1 MDLDEIRRVI
11 ELMKANDLAEF
22 ELESEGQRI
31 RIRRGYEAP
40 VAGNGPGLMGV
51 VPGVALPQAQDAP
64 GDSREPDEDLVEVV
78 SPIVGTFYRSPSPES
93 PSQVDVGSSVDEES
107 VVCIV
112 EAMKVMN
119 EIKAE
124 CRGVIVK
131 VLVDSGS
138 PVEFGQPLFLVRP
151 AS

>member
-11 ELMKANDLAEF
+11 ELMKENDLAEF
-22 ELESEGQRI
+22 EFESEGHRI
-31 RIRRGYEAP
+31 RIRRGYDALSQM
-40 VAGNGPGLMGV
+40 NGPGLTLVG
-51 VPGVALPQAQDAP
+51 PGGALQAQTEQGADA
-64 GDSREPDEDLVEVV
+64 GEEEDDLIEIV

-93 PSQVDVGSSVDEES
+93 PSYADAGTAVDDET

-124 CRGVIVK
+124 CRGTIIR
-131 VLVDSGS
+131 VLVDNGS
-138 PVEFGQPLFLVRP
+138 AVEFGQPLFLVRP

>member
-1 MDLDEIRRVI
+1 
-11 ELMKANDLAEF
+11 MKENDLAEF
-22 ELESEGQRI
+22 ELETEGQRL
-31 RIRRGYEAP
+31 RIRRGHEP
-40 VAGNGPGLMGV
+40 SGAGNGTAGLAVDTASQTQKASG
-51 VPGVALPQAQDAP
+51 AQA
-64 GDSREPDEDLVEVV
+64 EPEEKLEEVV
-78 SPIVGTFYRSPSPES
+78 CPIVGTFYRSPSPES
-93 PSQVDVGSSVDEES
+93 PAYVDVGSSVDEES

-124 CRGVIVK
+124 CRGSVVK
-131 VLVDSGS
+131 VLVESGS